1 MRSFQILRTWV
12 LFASIAAMALGSPCA
27 DADPASQSL
36 SEDVI
41 TPIARTAANRAAQIT
56 VANITLTR
64 KFGAT
69 PAPEGRRF
77 LVVGCEWGNVILL
90 SHFAGAAIG
99 TEYRVPDLADN
110 LYLVADGKTLYRLWP
125 KADIPGALKQKN
137 FSVVPGSPLNGV
149 LLFDLPAN
157 ATFTRLELRFYDFAH
172 GHWVLPL
179 QISAQPLSE
188 SKPVA
193 APQSNEVLETAVYGL
208 RTDGEIH
215 GVGAP
220 AGLTYV
226 SLNLRA
232 RSTITTEAN
241 ASAFDP
247 HAAPDAKTVVGTV
260 ADWKESRKYLQMIV
274 DGEYAWPA
282 IDLTDLPKEPRFLPD
297 VFTGG
302 NVVFLVPEKHTS
314 LELRC
319 DFPNAKLTTGKI
331 IRPTGLTMLL
341 EGNRPTLLP
350 RNAIAAVKDDIFDVA
365 INEQSTIEQFA
376 GIRATAGKRFLVLD
390 VTVKNLGKQQEFFQ
404 TVEQLKHVDE
414 KGAISPIDK
423 AGYSGLRRPL
433 EQIYIPSGEQRT
445 FQLVYQI
452 PVSEAKPRLAYAS
465 VTRGGSKML
474 DLPVIDALPG
484 ANPAVLAT
492 TQPASTQPGTT
503 QPVKIPVVAQKPP
516 ADREPKAAPVTAKQ
530 NRKPHGLEG
539 VGLKAEQVNLA
550 IDRGSKALWELIR
563 DEDLKGTGKF
573 GSKPEHVLA
582 ALALVNAGA
591 HKKIPECDATLR
603 AYLKDVQPRKL
614 PTYQAGLVA
623 MLIEAYGD
631 GEFGPKMEEAAR
643 HLLETQGPKG
653 TWNYVNILP
662 DALYKKTE
670 VRVTTQP
677 AVAGSTQD
685 EVPILLVRRNL
696 SPGTDADNS
705 NLQYA
710 ILGLNTASRT
720 GIKVTADVWQKAL
733 RTTLERQE
741 NSGGWGYHEKGRSVA
756 YGSMTAAGICAVALC
771 RHELGEAEPGKD
783 EAIESG
789 LGWLAANFSVTEHPK
804 SYEWVYYYIY
814 ALERVGRILDTEF
827 IGPYEWYPL
836 GAEHL
841 VGQQKPGGLWIG
853 KGYEG
858 DPRLSSSFALLFLT
872 RATPALNLKQKLR
885 PPAPPPV
892 IVVAPPVT
900 KPVVAVVTPAPPP
913 PVIPVVKPKPPGTLR
928 TVAVAPFH
936 NFYIILDAS
945 GSMLDEMDG
954 KVKFDIARDAVR
966 SLVNDLPAGC
976 NVALRVY
983 GHRKR
988 AIENQADED
997 TELMIRMAP
1006 LDKQK
1011 FVAVLDSLRAR
1022 GKTPMALSLEEAVKD
1037 LGVVDPQKPV
1047 TLLLLTD
1054 GGEDTQPRRDPL
1066 KSADL
1071 VGRVKGIRF
1080 HVVGFDINQPDWAE
1094 QLQGMAQHGGGR
1106 YWPAARAADLELG
1119 IHNSVLGVPG
1129 QYVVLDIAGREVA
1142 RAAFGQPAIL
1152 PEGKYR
1158 LQTIYAGKPVEREFS
1173 ISAASITAVTF
1184 DAAEFP
1190 LATGDS
1196 TIPAATRPSPR
1207 PAERVTEIVKR
1218 FCTSCGAPLATGVK
1232 FCEKCGAKVNP

>member
-1 MRSFQILRTWV
+1 MRSTLISKALVIFAMMTAIFIGSLRG
-12 LFASIAAMALGSPCA
+12 F
-27 DADPASQSL
+27 ADPVSPSMT
-36 SEDVI
+36 EDVI
-41 TPIARTAANRAAQIT
+41 APVARTTANRAARIT
-56 VANITLTR
+56 VANVTLTR
-64 KFGAT
+64 QFGAT
-69 PAPEGRRF
+69 PAPEGHRL
-77 LVVGCEWGNVILL
+77 LVIGCEWENVILL
-90 SHFAGAAIG
+90 SHFAGAAVG

-110 LYLVADGKTLYRLWP
+110 LYLVADGKTLYRLWQ
-125 KADIPGALKQKN
+125 KADVPGALKQRN
-137 FSVVPGSPLNGV
+137 FSVVPGSPLHGV
-149 LLFDLPAN
+149 LLFDLPVKG
-157 ATFTRLELRFYDFAH
+157 TFTRLELRFYDFAH

-188 SKPVA
+188 LKPVA
-193 APQSNEVLETAVYGL
+193 APQRNEVLETAVYDL
-208 RTDGEIH
+208 HTDGQIH

-220 AGLTYV
+220 AGLTFV
-226 SLNLRA
+226 SLNLQA
-232 RSTITTEAN
+232 RSTVTTEAN

-247 HAAPDAKTVVGTV
+247 HAAPDAKAVVGTV

-274 DGEYAWPA
+274 DGEYAWPV
-282 IDLTDLPKEPRFLPD
+282 IDLTDLRKEPRFLPD

-319 DFPNAKLTTGKI
+319 DFPNAKLTTGKV
-331 IRPTGLTMLL
+331 IRPAGLTTLL
-341 EGNRPTLLP
+341 EGNPPALVP
-350 RNAIAAVKDDIFDVA
+350 RNAIAAVKDEIFDVA
-365 INEQSTIEQFA
+365 INEQSTAEQFA
-376 GIRATAGKRFLVLD
+376 GNRATAGKRFLVLD
-390 VTVKNLGKQQEFFQ
+390 VTVKNTGKQQEFFQ

-414 KGAISPIDK
+414 KGASSPIDK
-423 AGYSGLRRPL
+423 VSYSGLRRPL
-433 EQIYIPSGEQRT
+433 EQIYIPGGEQRT
-445 FQLVYQI
+445 FQLAYQI
-452 PVSEAKPRLAYAS
+452 PVNETKPRLAYAS
-465 VTRGGSKML
+465 VTKGGSKML
-474 DLPVIDALPG
+474 DLPVIDTLPA
-484 ANPAVLAT
+484 ANPAVLAV
-492 TQPASTQPGTT
+492 TQPASTQPAAT
-503 QPVKIPVVAQKPP
+503 QPVKIPVVAQKSPV
-516 ADREPKAAPVTAKQ
+516 DREPKAVPVTARQ
-530 NRKPHGLEG
+530 NRKARGLEG

-563 DEDLKGTGKF
+563 DEDLKGTVKF

-603 AYLKDVQPRKL
+603 AYLKEVQPRKL
-614 PTYQAGLVA
+614 PTYQAALVA

-631 GEFGPKMEEAAR
+631 GEFGFKMEEAAR

-653 TWNYVNILP
+653 TWPYLNILP
-662 DALYKKTE
+662 EAIYKKTE
-670 VRVTTQP
+670 VSRTTQP

-685 EVPILLVRRNL
+685 EVPVLLVRRNL
-696 SPGTDADNS
+696 SPGGDGDSS

-741 NSGGWGYHEKGRSVA
+741 NSGGWGYNEKGLSPA

-771 RHELGEAEPGKD
+771 RHELGEAEPVKD

-789 LGWLAANFSVTEHPK
+789 LGWLAANFSVTVHPK
-804 SYEWVYYYIY
+804 SSEWLYYYIY
-814 ALERVGRILDTEF
+814 AIERVGRILDTEF
-827 IGPYEWYPL
+827 IGQYEWYPL

-841 VGQQKPGGLWIG
+841 VGQQKPGGLWVG
-853 KGYEG
+853 KGYESN
-858 DPRLSSSFALLFLT
+858 PRLSSSFALLFLT
-872 RATPALNLKQKLR
+872 RATPSLNLKQKLR
-885 PPAPPPV
+885 PPAPPPA
-892 IVVAPPVT
+892 IVVAPSVT
-900 KPVVAVVTPAPPP
+900 KPVAVVVKLLPF
-913 PVIPVVKPKPPGTLR
+913 PVVPVVKPKPPGTLR

-936 NFYIILDAS
+936 HFYIILDAS

-966 SLVNDLPAGC
+966 SLVNDLPADC

-1006 LDKQK
+1006 LNRQR
-1011 FVAVLDSLRAR
+1011 FIAVLDSLRAR
-1022 GKTPMALSLEEAVKD
+1022 GKTPMALSLDEAVKD
-1037 LGVVDPQKPV
+1037 LGVIDPQKPV

-1071 VGRVKGIRF
+1071 VGGVKGIRF

-1094 QLQGMAQHGGGR
+1094 QLQAMAQHGGGR

-1129 QYVVLDIAGREVA
+1129 QYVVLDPAGREVA
-1142 RAAFGQPAIL
+1142 RAAFGQPATL

-1158 LQTIYAGKPVEREFS
+1158 LQTIYAGKAVEREFT
-1173 ISAASITAVTF
+1173 ISSASVTSITF
-1184 DAAEFP
+1184 DVAEFP
-1190 LATGDS
+1190 LATGDA

-1207 PAERVTEIVKR
+1207 PAERVTEIVRR
-1218 FCTSCGAPLATGVK
+1218 FCTSCGAPLTPGVK
-1232 FCEKCGAKVNP
+1232 FCEKCGAKVSP